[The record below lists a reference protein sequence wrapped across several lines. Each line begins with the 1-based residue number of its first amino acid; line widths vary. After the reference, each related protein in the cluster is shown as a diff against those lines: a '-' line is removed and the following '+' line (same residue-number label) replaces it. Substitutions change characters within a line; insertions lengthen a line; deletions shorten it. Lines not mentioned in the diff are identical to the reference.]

1 MDDRVAL
8 DRNIAVRSVPSTPF
22 QVATHIA
29 ATAERVSIEQFAWI
43 VAGVYSLVALVLLPH
58 YQDNLYPDAIS
69 YISIAHKYLRGDF
82 ANAVNPYWAPLV
94 SWAMVPFMS
103 IGFDALQSIKL
114 VSIGG
119 GMLAIV
125 ATGRLLRCFDVAP
138 SIARAL
144 LVSLIVVMLYFS
156 MSMATP
162 DLLLTAC
169 LIAYL
174 GVVFNRSYP
183 SDWTSGA
190 LCGALGG
197 LAYLS
202 KHYGLP
208 FFIIHFTLVNAW
220 YCFRRDN
227 KSSIVTSACAGVA
240 TCLLI
245 ALPWSAAISAR
256 FGQFTIGTSGA
267 RTHAY
272 AGPHTRG
279 DTLGPHGFVA
289 PPDATATSAWEDP
302 SSDMLES
309 WSPLASRE
317 NFLHQARI
325 VGQNVWSVAVFFFHF
340 SALAVPILV
349 VSVVT
354 AQRDRER
361 HRLMMLPLTL
371 VLYVAGYLGIW
382 VEERYMWPAAL
393 LFVLIAGVA
402 LTRWLSR
409 TRLPKPAVLM
419 ATGICATSFAIMP
432 AMELV
437 REFDAG
443 RELRELG
450 VSLRDQYGV
459 RGNIAAHNQYRTPLY
474 LTYHIGGR
482 FFGTSNRG
490 LSEAQVERLLLE
502 HQINFYFVWTSARD
516 TKPLP
521 GFLAK
526 YQEVADIGNGS
537 FAGLRV
543 YRIQ

>member
-8 DRNIAVRSVPSTPF
+8 HRNIAVRSVPSTPF

-29 ATAERVSIEQFAWI
+29 AAAERLSIERFAWI
-43 VAGVYSLVALVLLPH
+43 AAGVYSLAALVLLPH

-69 YISIAHKYLRGDF
+69 YVSIARKYFRGDF
-82 ANAVNPYWAPLV
+82 AGAVNPYWAPLV

-103 IGFDALQSIKL
+103 IGFDPLQSIKL
-114 VSIGG
+114 VSISGA
-119 GMLAIV
+119 MLAIV

-138 SIARAL
+138 PIAGAL
-144 LVSLIVVMLYFS
+144 LVSLIVLMLYFS

-162 DLLLTAC
+162 DLLLAAC
-169 LIAYL
+169 LIAYF

-183 SDWTSGA
+183 SHWTSGV

-208 FFIIHFTLVNAW
+208 FFIAHFTLVNTW
-220 YCFRRDN
+220 YYFRRERN
-227 KSSIVTSACAGVA
+227 SSIVATTCAGLA

-256 FGQFTIGTSGA
+256 YGQFTIGTSGA

-272 AGPHTRG
+272 AGPHSRG

-289 PPDATATSAWEDP
+289 PPNATATSAWEDP

-309 WSPLASRE
+309 WSPFASRE
-317 NFLHQARI
+317 NLLHQARI
-325 VGQNVWSVAVFFFHF
+325 VGSNVWNVAVFFCYF

-349 VSVVT
+349 VIVVT
-354 AQRDRER
+354 AQHDRER
-361 HRLMMLPLTL
+361 HRLLLLTL
-371 VLYVAGYLGIW
+371 ALYVAGYLGIW
-382 VEERYMWPAAL
+382 VEERYMWPTAVL
-393 LFVLIAGVA
+393 LILIAGVG
-402 LTRWLSR
+402 LTQWLPR
-409 TRLPKPAVLM
+409 MRLPRSAELM
-419 ATGICATSFAIMP
+419 ATGICAASFAFMP
-432 AMELV
+432 ATELV
-437 REFDAG
+437 RQFDAG
-443 RELRELG
+443 RELRDLG

-459 RGNIAAHNQYRTPLY
+459 GGNIAAHNQYRTPLY
-474 LTYHIGGR
+474 LTYHVGGR
-482 FFGTSNRG
+482 FFGTANRG
-490 LSEAQVERLLLE
+490 LSEAQVEWLLLN

-516 TKPLP
+516 TKPVP
-521 GFLAK
+521 EFLAK
-526 YQEVADIGNGS
+526 YQHVADIGSGS

-543 YRIQ
+543 YRIR